1 MDDSGIGALIGI
13 ALAIAAVIFV
23 IYCIVLVAGAIAAV
37 AGTGGVLWGG
47 GTAVVNYGKS
57 FNENMIDSN
66 RAVA

>member
-47 GTAVVNYGKS
+47 GTAVVNYSKS
-57 FNENMIDSN
+57 FKENMIDSN

>member
-13 ALAIAAVIFV
+13 ALAIAAVLFV

-47 GTAVVNYGKS
+47 GTAVVNYSKS
-57 FNENMIDSN
+57 FKENMIDSN

>member
-23 IYCIVLVAGAIAAV
+23 IYCIVLIAGAIAAV

-47 GTAVVNYGKS
+47 GTAVLNYSKS
-57 FNENMIDSN
+57 FKENMIDSN
-66 RAVA
+66 RAAA

>member
-13 ALAIAAVIFV
+13 ALAIVAVIFV
-23 IYCIVLVAGAIAAV
+23 IYCIVLVAGVIAAV

-47 GTAVVNYGKS
+47 GTAVVNYSKS
-57 FNENMIDSN
+57 FKENMIDSN

>member
-23 IYCIVLVAGAIAAV
+23 IYCIVLIAGAIAAV

-47 GTAVVNYGKS
+47 GTAVVNYSKS
-57 FNENMIDSN
+57 FKENMIDSN
-66 RAVA
+66 RAAA

>member
-23 IYCIVLVAGAIAAV
+23 IYCIVLVAGVIAAV

-47 GTAVVNYGKS
+47 GTAVVTYSKS
-57 FNENMIDSN
+57 FKENMIDSN

>member
-23 IYCIVLVAGAIAAV
+23 IYCIVLIAGAIAAI

-47 GTAVVNYGKS
+47 GTAVVNYSKS
-57 FNENMIDSN
+57 FKENMIDSN
-66 RAVA
+66 RAAT

>member
-23 IYCIVLVAGAIAAV
+23 IYCIVLAAGAIAAV

-47 GTAVVNYGKS
+47 GTAVVNYSKS
-57 FNENMIDSN
+57 FKENMIDSN